1 MLGPVPLDLLKRVQ
15 RDVAMRS
22 VKIEGYAHPN
32 EWCGYVFRAGG
43 TFDYVMAE
51 GAIGGGVVMD
61 VPPNS
66 IAQFHSHPPGFGFAL
81 GSADSLYLNR
91 ASSSLSKHRPG
102 DVQGW
107 AAVDGIWRVHGIRY
121 AYVFGPTEINLYDL
135 AALTGDPMD
144 IHNCVTILSGAD
156 VRWPLH
162 EAYAAALS

>member
-32 EWCGYVFRAGG
+32 EWCGYVFRAGD
-43 TFDYVMAE
+43 TLDYVLAE
-51 GAIGGGVVMD
+51 GDIGGGRVMD
-61 VPPNS
+61 VPLHS
-66 IAQFHSHPPGFGFAL
+66 VAQFHSHPPGFGFAPD
-81 GSADSLYLNR
+81 SADSHYLNR
-91 ASSSLSKHRPG
+91 ASSSTSKHRTG

-107 AAVDGIWRVHGIRY
+107 AAVNGIWRAHGIRY
-121 AYVFGPTEINLYDL
+121 AYVFGPTQINLYDL
-135 AALTGDPMD
+135 SALTGDPMD
-144 IHNCVTILSGAD
+144 IHKYTTVLAGAD